1 MKCNNNKCS
10 IDVPS
15 SFEFAIMSNK
25 CPKCGFKL
33 LPELAMKTFLDLK
46 ARLKEVELVMDPA
59 VNYER
64 IAMFIISNY
73 EVIPA
78 SKATM
83 SNRGSEENETSILT
97 GEGGDIADD
106 EELDRD
112 QIAKEVEN
120 ERLAADWGLSPT
132 GGTTL
137 DDATRRRVERLK
149 RQKDRVLAG
158 GGGFSVKRSDE
169 E

>member
-83 SNRGSEENETSILT
+83 SNRGSEENEISILT
-97 GEGGDIADD
+97 GEGGDLADD

-112 QIAKEVEN
+112 KIAKEVEN
-120 ERLAADWGLSPT
+120 ERLAADWGLNT
-132 GGTTL
+132 GGGTVL
-137 DDATRRRVERLK
+137 DEATRRRVEKMKL
-149 RQKDRVLAG
+149 QKARVLGNAG
-158 GGGFSVKRSDE
+158 VFSVKRSE
-169 E
+169 EE